1 MSTIGIGEGDQSFN
15 ILSEGRSI
23 LLPPLPQKKRQR
35 PIHFFFDN
43 LQWVLRDFGLK
54 KVLKLCIFVSPT
66 WAYLGVIFQW
76 ILFRLVKGVEGHM
89 PLPHTQ
95 ISKKEKKRKERK
107 KRTEERKEERGKRRK
122 NARKGKR
129 REKRRKKRRENLTTP
144 PFVREVVKRE
154 AGKYRGI
161 QP

>member
-35 PIHFFFDN
+35 PIHLFFDK
-43 LQWVLRDFGLK
+43 LRWVLRDFGLK

-66 WAYLGVIFQW
+66 WAYFGVIFQW
-76 ILFRLVKGVEGHM
+76 ILFRRVKGVEA
-89 PLPHTQ
+89 LPHTQ
-95 ISKKEKKRKERK
+95 ISKKGKKRKERK
-107 KRTEERKEERGKRRK
+107 KEKEERKEERGKRRK

-144 PFVREVVKRE
+144 LFVKEGVKRE

>member
-1 MSTIGIGEGDQSFN
+1 MHFCLTNLGIFWGYFPMNSVQARKR
-15 ILSEGRSI
+15 GRGVHA
-23 LLPPLPQKKRQR
+23 PPP
-35 PIHFFFDN
+35 
-43 LQWVLRDFGLK
+43 
-54 KVLKLCIFVSPT
+54 
-66 WAYLGVIFQW
+66 
-76 ILFRLVKGVEGHM
+76 
-89 PLPHTQ
+89 TQ

-107 KRTEERKEERGKRRK
+107 KRKEERKEERGKRRK

-144 PFVREVVKRE
+144 PFVREGVKRE